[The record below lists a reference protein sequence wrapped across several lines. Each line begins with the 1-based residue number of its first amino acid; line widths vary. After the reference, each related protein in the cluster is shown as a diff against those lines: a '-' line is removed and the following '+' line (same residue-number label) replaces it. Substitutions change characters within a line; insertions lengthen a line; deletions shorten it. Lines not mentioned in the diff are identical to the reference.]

1 MINTRLTDGEGAL
14 LVDVTSTS
22 GIVLHQGGMVAELGQ
37 IQVRFRLLDAAPSVA
52 NVSQDVE
59 GNDSHWDFSVSS
71 LSLANFE
78 FALQSYSIKYLFLFC
93 HTNSRSSCLI
103 GMMGMSSGFRYHFI
117 QISPLAGI

>member
-71 LSLANFE
+71 LSLANF
-78 FALQSYSIKYLFLFC
+78 LLY
-93 HTNSRSSCLI
+93 NLI
-103 GMMGMSSGFRYHFI
+103 QLNICFFFVILTAPVRV
-117 QISPLAGI
+117 

>member
-22 GIVLHQGGMVAELGQ
+22 GIVLHLGGGMVAELGQ

-78 FALQSYSIKYLFLFC
+78 FALQSHLIKYLFLLL
-93 HTNSRSSCLI
+93 S
-103 GMMGMSSGFRYHFI
+103 Y
-117 QISPLAGI
+117 